1 VEEAEEELFKV
12 EKIVDS
18 KLDKNGVPLYKTR
31 WKGYSASDDTW
42 EPPENVASTGHID
55 RYERQQR
62 QRTLKKSTA
71 GVAVIEYEDG
81 EREMVNMKIEKF
93 RGYRPD
99 SSDEGR
105 DDDSDDGD
113 DDVNNFRLVVEGEW
127 IEILWR
133 KTNMYFPCK
142 IIFWTPLR
150 ATKSHRKS
158 TGNSSRRGIFEDV
171 EESSPVKSKQKDTK
185 RTSKK
190 SKRGDDVTS
199 RGKRQP
205 EFTASPAKNSQ
216 PELALAS
223 RGKRQPE
230 SGVTAAP
237 AKKSQPELA
246 LTSRGKRQPEFT
258 ASPAKNSQPELA
270 LASRGKRQPE
280 SGVTAAPAKK
290 SQPELA
296 LTSRGKRQPEFTAS
310 PAKNSQPELALEE
323 PTQQMF
329 WRDESEPIESKTGVQ
344 EEDQHDSDDY
354 SINSESSGLSD
365 DIESHSDRLVER
377 IGHGIP
383 LFDEPED
390 DFDSSDDDSDDDDDE
405 GVNSYQYPSQHEG
418 PKLSFEELW
427 TLKLKRTQEL
437 MDRSYNGNNGIH

>member
-216 PELALAS
+216 PELAL
-223 RGKRQPE
+223 
-230 SGVTAAP
+230 
-237 AKKSQPELA
+237 
-246 LTSRGKRQPEFT
+246 
-258 ASPAKNSQPELA
+258 
-270 LASRGKRQPE
+270 
-280 SGVTAAPAKK
+280 
-290 SQPELA
+290 
-296 LTSRGKRQPEFTAS
+296 
-310 PAKNSQPELALEE
+310 EE